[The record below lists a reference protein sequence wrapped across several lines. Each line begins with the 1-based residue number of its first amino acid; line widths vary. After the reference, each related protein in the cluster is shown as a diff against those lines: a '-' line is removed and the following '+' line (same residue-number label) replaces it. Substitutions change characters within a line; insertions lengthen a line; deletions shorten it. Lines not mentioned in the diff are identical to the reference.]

1 MNLKKQIE
9 ALKMKSAE
17 NIPEAIKEQMNE
29 AAHNLKVK
37 HLENKALKEQDI
49 IPEIILENAIGE
61 IINVNALLDK
71 GPLIISFFRGAWCPY
86 CNLELQAYE
95 EIVPEIKEAGGQF
108 VAISPEV
115 PDGSLSLK
123 EKHAL
128 TFEILS
134 DIDNSVAKAFGLVFK
149 LEEKLIPIYEKIG
162 IDLVTSQKNENY
174 ELPMPAT
181 YVVNQQG
188 EIVLAHIDSDYTNRL
203 EPKTALEVLEKL

>member
-9 ALKMKSAE
+9 ALKIKSAE
-17 NIPEAIKEQMNE
+17 NIPEEIKEQMNE
-29 AAHNLKVK
+29 AAHNLKAK
-37 HLENKALKEQDI
+37 HLEKGALNKKNM
-49 IPEIILENAIGE
+49 IPKIVLENAVGE
-61 IINVNALLDK
+61 KVNVNDLLDN
-71 GPLIISFFRGAWCPY
+71 GPLILSFFRGAWCPY

-95 EIVPEIKEAGGQF
+95 EIVPDIKKAGGQF

-134 DIDNSVAKAFGLVFK
+134 DIENSVAKAFGLVFK

-162 IDLVTSQKNENY
+162 IDLVESQKNKNY

-188 EIVLAHIDSDYTNRL
+188 EIVFAHIDSDYINRL
-203 EPKTALEVLEKL
+203 EPTTALEVLEKL